1 MRLTEDEARRRFTE
15 GRVMRLATADAA
27 GRPHVVPAVF
37 AVGTDGLDRD
47 LIVSAVDAKP
57 KRHENLKRLR
67 NIAANEAVSAVVDHY
82 EDDDWTRLWW
92 ARADGTAR
100 VVTGDERAAPVEWLT
115 EKYPPYRLTPPAGPV
130 IEITVTRW
138 SGWLSVR

>member
-1 MRLTEDEARRRFTE
+1 MRLSEAEARRRFAE

-37 AVGTDGLDRD
+37 AIRGDV
-47 LIVSAVDAKP
+47 IVSSVDAKP

-67 NIAANEAVSAVVDHY
+67 NIAANEAVSAIVDHY

-100 VVTGDERAAPVEWLT
+100 LVTGEERATPVEWLT
-115 EKYPPYRLTPPAGPV
+115 AKYPPYRLTPPAGPV
-130 IEITVTRW
+130 VKITVTRW
-138 SGWLSVR
+138 SGWLSVG